1 MDLKTTPET
10 AFALD
15 AEALFDL
22 APVSLWLEDCSG
34 VHALFSDWCRNGV
47 TDLEAFL
54 AEDAG
59 RALAAA
65 AQVRFI
71 DVNRRTLEL
80 FEASDFDAL
89 SAHLN
94 RIVGTDRLVTYIGE
108 LARMWNGARGF
119 SASVVNHTL
128 AGRRLDLALR
138 GVVLPGAEED
148 WSRILIAIEDVSARE
163 QARREAEFSAA
174 YANGLFQHSPASLWV
189 EDFSA
194 VKALTDDLRMRGID
208 DFRSFLNVHPE
219 FVERCLTEIRLIDV
233 NRHTLDLF
241 GAPSREALLL
251 RFGDIFGENSLDS
264 FREQL
269 VDLWEGRLFHTREV
283 VNYTLGGD
291 KLYLHLQF
299 SVLPGFEHDWS
310 QVQIALTNIT
320 ARKKAE
326 AYLEYLGKHD
336 VLTRLH
342 NRSFYVD
349 ELNRL
354 QRKRQ
359 FPVTI
364 LIMDLDGLKAA
375 NDLLGHA
382 AGDALL
388 RRAGEV
394 LANAVSRPAVAARIG
409 GDEFAVLMAGAD
421 EHDGE
426 ALMEH
431 IRKLTELNNQFHSEQ
446 RMSLSVG
453 MATSRGETLEDTVR
467 RADTAMYEEKRRRYG
482 EAGLAG

>member
-1 MDLKTTPET
+1 MKTPPET

-15 AEALFDL
+15 AATLFEL
-22 APVSLWLEDCSG
+22 APVSLWLEDCKG
-34 VHALFSDWCRNGV
+34 VHALFAEWCRSGV

-59 RALAAA
+59 RAREAAA
-65 AQVRFI
+65 RIRFLG
-71 DVNRRTLEL
+71 VNRRTLEL
-80 FEASDFDAL
+80 FEAPDFDAL
-89 SAHLN
+89 SAHLD
-94 RIVGTDRLVTYIGE
+94 RIVGTDRLVTHVGE
-108 LARMWNGARGF
+108 LARMWNGAAGF

-128 AGRRLDLALR
+128 AGRRLDLSLR
-138 GVVLPGAEED
+138 GVVLPGAEAD

-174 YANGLFQHSPASLWV
+174 YANGLFQHSPVSLWV

-194 VKALTDDLRMRGID
+194 IKALTDDLRMRGIE

-219 FVERCLTEIRLIDV
+219 FVERCLSEIRLIDI
-233 NRHTLDLF
+233 NRHTLELF
-241 GAPSREALLL
+241 GAPSREALLH

-269 VDLWEGRLFHTREV
+269 IDLWEGKLFHTREV

-299 SVLPGFEHDWS
+299 SVLPGFEDDWS

-342 NRSFYVD
+342 NRSFYAD

-354 QRKRQ
+354 QRKGQ
-359 FPVTI
+359 FPITI
-364 LIMDLDGLKAA
+364 LVMDLDGLKAA

-394 LANAVSRPAVAARIG
+394 LANAVARPAVAARIG
-409 GDEFAVLMAGAD
+409 GDEFAVLMPGGD

-426 ALMEH
+426 ALIEH
-431 IRKLTELNNQFHSEQ
+431 IGKLTELNNQFHSER
-446 RMSLSVG
+446 RMSLSIG
-453 MATSRGETLEDTVR
+453 MATSRGEPLEETVR
-467 RADTAMYEEKRRRYG
+467 RADAAMYEQKRRRQG
-482 EAGLAG
+482 EISLGG